1 LKLRVDVHR
10 DWQDF
15 CCGVKVG
22 EYDSVTRA
30 RVDSKANAAGAASS
44 ILLIERRNHRAVA
57 TSSSVTS
64 GEHSGCLLACL
75 DWQTRLLLLAAR
87 APPSPPSDLDRE
99 ALQLVA
105 TAFNDFMGRMDADM
119 ARRRGSAASG
129 SVPMRRSQ
137 AESRATAYDQTAE
150 ACLSPL
156 QQAMP
161 PLAAPPSLTRSA
173 QVGEPKVRSCYYLGS
188 TSVCTTK

>member
-1 LKLRVDVHR
+1 M
-10 DWQDF
+10 
-15 CCGVKVG
+15 
-22 EYDSVTRA
+22 
-30 RVDSKANAAGAASS
+30 
-44 ILLIERRNHRAVA
+44 
-57 TSSSVTS
+57 
-64 GEHSGCLLACL
+64 
-75 DWQTRLLLLAAR
+75 LLAAR

-119 ARRRGSAASG
+119 ARRRGAARG

-161 PLAAPPSLTRSA
+161 PLAAPLAPSLSA
-173 QVGEPKVRSCYYLGS
+173 QVGEPKVRSCYYLVP
-188 TSVCTTK
+188 VCVLVEQACLLCFHHRISK